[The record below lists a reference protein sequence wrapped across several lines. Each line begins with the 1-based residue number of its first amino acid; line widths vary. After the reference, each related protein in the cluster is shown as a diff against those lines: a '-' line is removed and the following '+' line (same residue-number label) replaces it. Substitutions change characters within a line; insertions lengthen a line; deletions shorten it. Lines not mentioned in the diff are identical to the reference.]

1 MDFFHIILLLGAG
14 VIGGILSTVIG
25 GASIVTFPVLLATG
39 IPPVTAIV
47 SNTVALVPGNLLA
60 ALYYAWTLASPR
72 ADARVGVRGAVVL
85 YVVVAGV
92 IWNLFLTG
100 HSMGY
105 TVANLLLHVVVPGL
119 AVADWLLVGRGVAK
133 VRWWQPFAWLLAYPA
148 AYGVVAL
155 VVLNRL
161 GRRAPY
167 FFLDPASVGVSSVA
181 TNVGLLAVGILG
193 LGFVLLALTRVPL
206 ANVWRSQSELA
217 CEFTPRA

>member
-1 MDFFHIILLLGAG
+1 MLLR
-14 VIGGILSTVIG
+14 
-25 GASIVTFPVLLATG
+25 
-39 IPPVTAIV
+39 
-47 SNTVALVPGNLLA
+47 VALVTAVVIALVTVELTSRSGVSWRLVTFTYQANLLA

-105 TVANLLLHVVVPGL
+105 TAGQPLVARRRTRTCGSGL
-119 AVADWLLVGRGVAK
+119 AAGRPRRRQGAVVAALRLA
-133 VRWWQPFAWLLAYPA
+133 LAYPA

-193 LGFVLLALTRVPL
+193 LGFVLLALTRVPS
-206 ANVWRSQSELA
+206 ANVWRSQTELA

>member
-1 MDFFHIILLLGAG
+1 MLLR
-14 VIGGILSTVIG
+14 
-25 GASIVTFPVLLATG
+25 
-39 IPPVTAIV
+39 
-47 SNTVALVPGNLLA
+47 VALVTAVVIALVTVELTSRSGVSWRLVTFTYQANLLA

-105 TVANLLLHVVVPGL
+105 TAANLLLHVVVPIL